1 MENILKANRLW
12 GWIGLSFFLIIV
24 FSLDLSTLSKVAVVL
39 AFAGSILL
47 FYFIG
52 KDISKGIIL
61 WFSVMLLFGQENLFE
76 FKYLPNLPLERI
88 VWALILLIFLFHIH
102 KNKILPFT
110 KIEYVMLLFLAI
122 CCFSMIKTV
131 FNDDKKIRRFLI
143 FLSFVT
149 AYLVIT
155 GIFEKVLHL
164 DYLVP
169 HYYFIDPTLGTD
181 HERFRGPF
189 MNAAVNG
196 TILVMLFHLSFYL
209 CSILRGWKR
218 RMMYLLL
225 VSIPIVLFLTFTRS
239 AWISFVVTLICVF
252 LAHRQLR
259 KKYLI
264 PLFMVA
270 VYVFMF
276 LPNILST
283 DRTRGGMFYM
293 DPVHSRIELHDVTF
307 KMFKEK
313 PILGHG
319 FGEITALG
327 KGIVLRTVDG
337 NPTLASHNSFMSLL
351 VELGSIGF
359 ILYALIL
366 YVIFKATI
374 KSFKN
379 PEESGY
385 LSRSFTIIYW
395 AVFITYV
402 LNSLIIEM
410 RYFLY
415 VNALFFLLSGITNG
429 LYQRRLIQE
438 KNI

>member
-1 MENILKANRLW
+1 MIKGGA
-12 GWIGLSFFLIIV
+12 F
-24 FSLDLSTLSKVAVVL
+24 LSKDAGFRDFL
-39 AFAGSILL
+39 NGFAIP
-47 FYFIG
+47 FVTYFIG
-52 KDISKGIIL
+52 
-61 WFSVMLLFGQENLFE
+61 
-76 FKYLPNLPLERI
+76 
-88 VWALILLIFLFHIH
+88 
-102 KNKILPFT
+102 
-110 KIEYVMLLFLAI
+110 
-122 CCFSMIKTV
+122 KTV